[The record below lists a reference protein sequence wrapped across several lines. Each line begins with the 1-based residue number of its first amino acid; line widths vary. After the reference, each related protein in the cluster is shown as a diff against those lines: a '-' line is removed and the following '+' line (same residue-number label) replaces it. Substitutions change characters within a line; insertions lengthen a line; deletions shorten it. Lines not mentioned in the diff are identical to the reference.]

1 MIDGNFLPVMMSGD
15 PILVPRGH
23 ARCPMEDVQAQ
34 LRSYDLNMGTVIISR
49 ADGFPGYCLAFRA
62 NQGSFLEL
70 KIYWCQT
77 YVF

>member
-1 MIDGNFLPVMMSGD
+1 MLVMMSGD

-23 ARCPMEDVQAQ
+23 ARCPMEDVEAQ
-34 LRSYDLNMGTVIISR
+34 LCSYDLNMGTVIISR
-49 ADGFPGYCLAFRA
+49 ADGLPGDSLVFRA

-70 KIYWCQT
+70 KIYLCQT